1 MKWKEQKP
9 IGYVE
14 KKKRTWI
21 NNTIKQ
27 IEETSNKNE
36 TRKFLKP
43 IFKKQ
48 QLVLPIFCK
57 DKRW

>member
-1 MKWKEQKP
+1 VKYIKGKEQKP

-21 NNTIKQ
+21 NNKIKQ
-27 IEETSNKNE
+27 II
-36 TRKFLKP
+36 RMRQKFLKP
-43 IFKKQ
+43 SFFKKQ

-57 DKRW
+57 DERL